1 MNETRAEL
9 PTQNNVQ
16 KAAFSVRSFWQQAGG
31 AAQIL
36 PYSNLDSLKVL
47 RRPETWVFF
56 LFFYP
61 VLPFYQ
67 SNPSREHVFIFLMV
81 YFALAW
87 AVCFYVFIAK
97 RRTSIWMGA
106 TTFLFT
112 RFVSRWFGHLL
123 KYTILAPF
131 YHINESPDGT
141 LKAIGI
147 FGSYGFNE
155 ELLKALP
162 ILLFAFVVKRIKTP
176 LDGIFC
182 GAISGLSFGA
192 WEGYTYL
199 DDPTKGEVLTVAL
212 VRITSG
218 LLMHAAYTGI
228 AGYFI
233 ALAVEKRRPLALS
246 ALGIAIAT
254 TLHGFYDVYI
264 NEHGPLIVIFVFLIF
279 IAYADRSQR
288 ISTETEE
295 TRSVPIKAG
304 TQAVELSQVASGS

>member
-1 MNETRAEL
+1 MNEMKAEL
-9 PTQNNVQ
+9 NPTSNIP
-16 KAAFSVRSFWQQAGG
+16 KATLSLSNFWQHVGG
-31 AAQIL
+31 TRVL
-36 PYSNLDSLKVL
+36 PYWNLDSLKVL
-47 RRPETWVFF
+47 RKPETWVFF
-56 LFFYP
+56 FFAYT

-67 SNPSREHVFIFLMV
+67 SNPGRENLFIFLMV

-87 AVCFYVFIAK
+87 GVCFYVFVAK
-97 RRTSIWMGA
+97 RRTSVWMGIA
-106 TTFLFT
+106 TALFT

-131 YHINESPDGT
+131 YHINESPNGI

-162 ILLFAFVVKRIKTP
+162 ILLLAFAVKRIRTP
-176 LDGIFC
+176 IDGMFC
-182 GAISGLSFGA
+182 GAMSGLSFGA

-199 DDPTKGEVLTVAL
+199 VDPSKGEVLTVAL

-218 LLMHAAYTGI
+218 LFMHAAYAGI

-233 ALAVEKRRPLALS
+233 ALAAEKRRPLALS
-246 ALGIAIAT
+246 ALGIAVAT
-254 TLHGFYDVYI
+254 TLHGCYDVFI
-264 NEHGPLIVIFVFLIF
+264 DAHGPLIVIIVFLVF

-288 ISTETEE
+288 AVDEVKKND
-295 TRSVPIKAG
+295 SVAITPEPKAIG
-304 TQAVELSQVASGS
+304 MSQATTS

>member
-1 MNETRAEL
+1 MNDTHTEL
-9 PTQNNVQ
+9 QTQNNVQ
-16 KAAFSVRSFWQQAGG
+16 KAALSVRSFWQQVGS

-47 RRPETWVFF
+47 SKPETWVFF
-56 LFFYP
+56 FFAYT

-67 SNPSREHVFIFLMV
+67 SNPSREHLFIFLMV

-87 AVCFYVFIAK
+87 AVCFYVFLAK
-97 RRTSIWMGA
+97 RQTSIWMGIA
-106 TTFLFT
+106 TFLFT

-147 FGSYGFNE
+147 MGSYGFNE

-162 ILLFAFVVKRIKTP
+162 ILLLAFVVKRIKTP
-176 LDGIFC
+176 LDGMFC
-182 GAISGLSFGA
+182 GAISGLSFAA

-199 DDPTKGEVLTVAL
+199 DDPTKGETLMVAL

-218 LLMHAAYTGI
+218 MFMHAAYTAI

-254 TLHGFYDVYI
+254 MLHGFYDVFI
-264 NEHGPLIVIFVFLIF
+264 NEHGPLMVIIVFLVF

-288 ISTETEE
+288 IATETKE
-295 TRSVPIKAG
+295 TQSVPIKTRAE
-304 TQAVELSQVASGS
+304 TVEAAQVASGS